1 MTIIFATTDY
11 IKRGQPTTGL
21 PAYLYRVS
29 QALISM
35 GHVPIIVVSG
45 KEIPYTKRDGI
56 EIYTIFVPGRDFG
69 NSCINYIYRSVT
81 CSWFINKKI
90 KEIAKNRKI
99 DIIQFTSLHGIG
111 MFHTGKIPAVL
122 RLSSYAKTYF
132 GTYATFEKKLV
143 RIMAYIERLA
153 AKRCNAVFA
162 PCQITADAYGKDC
175 HRKVY
180 VIETPFVNDIE
191 KCDDS
196 LYQKELKGK
205 KYFLFFGSLY
215 VEKGI
220 LVIGEILEEILEKY
234 PEYYF
239 VFAGKPM
246 LINGKNAAAVIRECA
261 GKHKNR
267 VFVLGAVPHE
277 RLYPIIENADLVL
290 LPSLMDNFP
299 NACVEAMYFKKIV
312 IGTNGASF
320 EQLIRDG
327 YNGFLCEIGN
337 AKDLLKKIEIA
348 VNLDHKTKTI
358 IGERARQRIEK
369 LQPEYVV
376 QKLIKLYESVI
387 RERNNK

>member
-45 KEIPYTKRDGI
+45 KEKPYTKRDGI
-56 EIYTIFVPGRDFG
+56 EIYTTFVPGRDYG

-162 PCQITADAYGKDC
+162 PCQITADAFGKDC

-180 VIETPFVNDIE
+180 VIETPFVNDVE
-191 KCDDS
+191 KCDGS

-215 VEKGI
+215 VEKGV

-246 LINGKNAAAVIRECA
+246 LINGKNAATVIRERA